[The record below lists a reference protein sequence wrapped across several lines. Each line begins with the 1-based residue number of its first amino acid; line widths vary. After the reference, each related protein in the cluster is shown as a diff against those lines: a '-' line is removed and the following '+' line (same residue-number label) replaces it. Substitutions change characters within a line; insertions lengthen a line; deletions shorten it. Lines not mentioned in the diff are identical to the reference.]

1 MHVIIILANLHE
13 IQPVHS
19 VVKPVEPVPT
29 TFPAKAIAPVIV
41 VEQARVSQPTKA
53 PEKTVMIKE
62 PGVTA
67 AAVGV
72 VSEEPAVRS
81 TRSGSIREATAT
93 VSPRTSG
100 TPLLEPTEQVVVRP
114 GRSGSVREQAAS
126 IDAAAQVISHVLKVG
141 YRFDVFII
149 RS

>member
-1 MHVIIILANLHE
+1 M
-13 IQPVHS
+13 
-19 VVKPVEPVPT
+19 KPVEPVPT
-29 TFPAKAIAPVIV
+29 TVPAKAIAPVIV

-53 PEKTVMIKE
+53 PEKTVTIKE
-62 PGVTA
+62 PVVTA
-67 AAVGV
+67 AAVVVV

-141 YRFDVFII
+141 YKFYVFIF